1 MFEAGGNPEPSKG
14 PEGQCE
20 DNGRT
25 RRDFGRGG
33 GEGIAAAVVEE
44 HDGAAGVARSAS
56 HYLGVGNDL
65 S

>member
-1 MFEAGGNPEPSKG
+1 MRGQWEDE
-14 PEGQCE
+14 EGLW
-20 DNGRT
+20 GK
-25 RRDFGRGG
+25 G
-33 GEGIAAAVVEE
+33 GEGIAAVVEE